1 MKTLLASIILLF
13 SFSNLSAQSEES
25 NLSDSLIVVNGVCGM
40 CQKVIES
47 AASLPGVEEAK
58 WNKDT
63 KILKLKYNSDQVSI
77 ETIYKA
83 VAASGY
89 DTEFLAAPEEAY
101 QGLHGCCKYRD
112 PAVQADHQKW
122 LNSF

>member
-1 MKTLLASIILLF
+1 MKTLLASLIFLL
-13 SFSNLSAQSEES
+13 SFTNLMAQTDALQTEED
-25 NLSDSLIVVNGVCGM
+25 NLSDSVIVVNGVCGM
-40 CQKVIES
+40 CQKVIEK
-47 AASLPGVEEAK
+47 AASIPGVTEAK

-63 KILKLKYNSDQVSI
+63 KILKLKYHSDQVSI
-77 ETIYKA
+77 ESIYKS

-112 PAVQADHQKW
+112 PAILEDHK
-122 LNSF
+122 

>member
-1 MKTLLASIILLF
+1 MKNILIILILII
-13 SFSNLSAQSEES
+13 SFTSMKGQSSQIAIQDSA
-25 NLSDSLIVVNGVCGM
+25 IIVNGVCGM
-40 CQKVIES
+40 CQKVIE
-47 AASLPGVEEAK
+47 AAAALPGVEEAK

-63 KILKLKYNSDQVSI
+63 KILNLKYSADQVSI
-77 ETIYKA
+77 ESIYKA

-112 PAVQADHQKW
+112 PQILEDHK
-122 LNSF
+122 

>member
-1 MKTLLASIILLF
+1 MKNILFILF
-13 SFSNLSAQSEES
+13 LFISFGSLKAQSQQ
-25 NLSDSLIVVNGVCGM
+25 NAIQDSAIIVNGVCGM
-40 CQKVIES
+40 CQNVIEK
-47 AASLPGVEEAK
+47 AAALPGVQEAK

-63 KILKLKYNSDQVSI
+63 KVLKLKYSADKVSI
-77 ETIYKA
+77 ESIYKA

-112 PAVQADHQKW
+112 PAVLEEHK
-122 LNSF
+122 